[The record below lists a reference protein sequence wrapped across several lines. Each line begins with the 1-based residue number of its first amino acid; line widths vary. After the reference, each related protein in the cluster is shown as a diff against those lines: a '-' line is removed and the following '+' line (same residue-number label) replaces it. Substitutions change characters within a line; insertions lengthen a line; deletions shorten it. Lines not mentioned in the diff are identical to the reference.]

1 MIRTFLLCLLP
12 LCFLAAAPSRAELT
26 APDTLVKGVTA
37 EVLSILHEDK
47 AIQSGD
53 RQRVIALI
61 ETKIAPHFDFPR
73 MTRLALGRAGQQA
86 SAEQFTALTGEF
98 RTLLV
103 RTYAN
108 SLSAYQEQTVSFR
121 PQGKQEESDEA
132 VVRSLIN
139 KPGTRPIPLDY
150 RLTLTEGG
158 WKVFD
163 VAVSDASL
171 VTNYRSNF
179 ASEIEKGGI
188 AGLLKALQ
196 DKNQLTAMAR

>member
-1 MIRTFLLCLLP
+1 MIRKLLLYLMP
-12 LCFLAAAPSRAELT
+12 LFFLATSPGRAEVN
-26 APDTLVKGVTA
+26 APDTLVKNVTA
-37 EVLSILHEDK
+37 EVLSILQEDK
-47 AIQSGD
+47 AIKSGD

-86 SAEQFTALTGEF
+86 DAAQFNALTGEF

-121 PQGKQEESDEA
+121 PQGKQEENDE
-132 VVRSLIN
+132 VIVRSLIN

-150 RLTLTEGG
+150 RLARAEGG